1 MVERDDD
8 RHVPDDFDDPDA
20 PASAEEVAAS
30 KRLRDALEGASG
42 EGHATPEAELAFALR
57 AAWEPGSLSVDESR
71 AVLDATPSAEEQAL
85 ASLLRDALADRREPR
100 ESDNAAVHFAHAL
113 RAAFAPSELDAAEHR
128 AIIDAALAKM
138 PTQVSGESVAKTAA
152 KNELAAPQAILD
164 RAKTV
169 DDKDN
174 VVSLRRRA
182 TVVRVAFGIVA
193 GGLALAA
200 SIVFVVTSAPMR
212 EHEAP
217 LAKAR
222 TTAPLFSE
230 PFKPGETS
238 ARIDRIASARA
249 SDFRDNRF
257 TKWGVR

>member
-8 RHVPDDFDDPDA
+8 RLVPDDFDDPDA
-20 PASAEEVAAS
+20 PASEEEVAAS
-30 KRLRDALEGASG
+30 KRLRDALEAASSSRG
-42 EGHATPEAELAFALR
+42 SSDVPATPEAELAFALR
-57 AAWEPGSLSVDESR
+57 AAWDPGSLSVDESR

-85 ASLLRDALADRREPR
+85 ASLLREALAGKREARENDRADYPF
-100 ESDNAAVHFAHAL
+100 AAAL
-113 RAAFAPSELDAAEHR
+113 RSAFAPSEIDAAEHK
-128 AIIDAALAKM
+128 AIIDEAVSRLAPARQEPEAARERTRTLEKKR
-138 PTQVSGESVAKTAA
+138 G
-152 KNELAAPQAILD
+152 
-164 RAKTV
+164 
-169 DDKDN
+169 
-174 VVSLRRRA
+174 
-182 TVVRVAFGIVA
+182 TVVRVAFGVVA

-200 SIVFVVTSAPMR
+200 SIVFVVTSAPLR
-212 EHEAP
+212 EQEAP

-222 TTAPLFSE
+222 TTQPLFSE